1 MRQLGSPTTFETV
14 KVVGT
19 FGGEGLSL
27 FVPAD
32 KKGEWVMLPPNFKIT
47 IDDGSTPYDL
57 EIDCAVNTETNVVE
71 IIQFKATKRKVQI
84 QDNGLRNISLAAIRN
99 EAIRAIGEI
108 MTEGKD
114 GKLHGTLLGK
124 RKTQM
129 SDEVVRRAVNRKKA
143 NSRDLNQ
150 AKQMVNFARAQI
162 EKGRK
167 DWLERTLK
175 EFNTTR
181 PTFYRHAEMAKFSAR
196 QLKRKAKKK

>member
-14 KVVGT
+14 KVVGK
-19 FGGEGLSL
+19 FGGKGLSL

-32 KKGEWVMLPPNFKIT
+32 KKGEWVMLPPTFKVT

-84 QDNGLRNISLAAIRN
+84 QDNGLKNISLAAIRN

-129 SDEVVRRAVNRKKA
+129 SDDVVRRAVNRQNA

-150 AKQMVNFARAQI
+150 AKQIANFARALI
-162 EKGRK
+162 EKGVN
-167 DWLERTLK
+167 DWLEQTLE
-175 EFNTTR
+175 EFNISRATY
-181 PTFYRHAEMAKFSAR
+181 YRAAEFAKFSAR
-196 QLKRKAKKK
+196 PLKRKVKKK